1 MAFRTADILDC
12 FSTAYETA
20 RQAFVSTAQSHGARV
35 SSHLNPVGEGASGEL
50 LYMDIAELGDA
61 RGESSLIISSGT
73 HGIEGYAGS
82 ALQIGL
88 LRDGLTEILPHGT
101 VCYLVHAVN
110 PFGFSY
116 KRRVNEDN
124 VDLNRNFI
132 DFSHPLPN
140 SEDFRA
146 FRDFADGKIAA
157 GRVADEIDAGELYL
171 QQAGEA
177 RYQRALT
184 MGQYIDHTAI
194 YYGGRESTWSNCTWR
209 AFLNEALKE
218 KSLAVHVDIHTGL
231 GRYGQETL
239 IYTRSPADPG
249 FDLACSCFG
258 VDRLLIPGS
267 KLTPD
272 ISGPIPSSFQRF
284 EQDTPVVG
292 VAPEYGTVPLREMLS
307 ALLEENSL
315 WQAGRRSGSTRRATI
330 QRMMNCFCPDDPGWR
345 ADVWQQFRQRMNE
358 TVEFLKHR

>member
-132 DFSHPLPN
+132 DFSHSLPN

-171 QQAGEA
+171 Q
-177 RYQRALT
+177 
-184 MGQYIDHTAI
+184 
-194 YYGGRESTWSNCTWR
+194 
-209 AFLNEALKE
+209 
-218 KSLAVHVDIHTGL
+218 
-231 GRYGQETL
+231 
-239 IYTRSPADPG
+239 
-249 FDLACSCFG
+249 
-258 VDRLLIPGS
+258 
-267 KLTPD
+267 
-272 ISGPIPSSFQRF
+272 
-284 EQDTPVVG
+284 
-292 VAPEYGTVPLREMLS
+292 
-307 ALLEENSL
+307 
-315 WQAGRRSGSTRRATI
+315 QAGRRSGSTRRATI